1 MAANASGQSQGKK
14 KTKEKQPM
22 KIYYDLLNLR
32 MNQAEQKATCQLMM
46 PAKLPAFYNPP
57 LGANPSV
64 VLDVKHPTQDIHSVT
79 LMRDCLHKN
88 LLHARLVSEKDSYL
102 LVFTDQYTGMLLAYC
117 KSSEPFVAKYA
128 EPGEIYPFPS
138 AKLQSVVTQMLDGL
152 KGLWLYGKYHGNL
165 RLDNTYYH
173 KTKDCDVVVK
183 LASFKCQGTKLK
195 DPAKKEK
202 DKTETVAHYQAKD
215 LQAVG
220 IALNEISQMA
230 SDLSEQGYLLDC
242 SQIDHL
248 AERLKEVSKGEMHYV
263 MDEIRT
269 YPFFWTRVERKEF
282 FVSQVPL
289 AMLSNSVKAKIEAE
303 QDLCT
308 LPWNNDDYN
317 GFLALMIKYQDRN
330 NMRAYDFNSRVC
342 YVQFISGI
350 YTHEVELKNP
360 VASADDT
367 VNSRNHGVFLV
378 LYSLLPRPP
387 RPVNQ
392 G

>member
-1 MAANASGQSQGKK
+1 M
-14 KTKEKQPM
+14 
-22 KIYYDLLNLR
+22 
-32 MNQAEQKATCQLMM
+32 
-46 PAKLPAFYNPP
+46 
-57 LGANPSV
+57 
-64 VLDVKHPTQDIHSVT
+64 KHPTQDIHSVT